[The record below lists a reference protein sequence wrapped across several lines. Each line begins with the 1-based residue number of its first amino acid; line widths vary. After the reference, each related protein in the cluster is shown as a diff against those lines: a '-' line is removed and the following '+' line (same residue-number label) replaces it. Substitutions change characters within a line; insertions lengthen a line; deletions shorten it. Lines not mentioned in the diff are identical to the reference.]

1 MDAQISESI
10 YVERMLAALAGFFGI
25 VATLLAAVGLYGV
38 MAFRVLQRTREIGI
52 RMALGAR
59 RADVWKLVLGDVAW
73 LGAVGVGIG
82 LPAAFVLS
90 RFVKTQLFGMAP
102 QDPATF
108 GMAPMMLLG
117 ILLLAGLIPARRAIS
132 VEPVR
137 ALHYE

>member
-1 MDAQISESI
+1 MDMQISESI

-38 MAFRVLQRTREIGI
+38 MAFRALQRTREIGI

-59 RADVWKLVLGDVAW
+59 RADVLKLLLGEMAW
-73 LGAVGVGIG
+73 LGAAGVGIG
-82 LPAAFVLS
+82 LPVAFVLS
-90 RFVKTQLFGMAP
+90 RFVKAQLFGMAP

-108 GMAPMMLLG
+108 GMASMMLLG
-117 ILLLAGLIPARRAIS
+117 ILLPAGLIPARRAIS
-132 VEPVR
+132 GEPVR